1 MNNQE
6 INIHPT
12 KIIPQKN
19 HKTYKKYSEKHL
31 NFKQSS
37 ILYKNILINLNINFE
52 FNSIIF
58 YIINELNSKKYIY
71 KQVNLIIIKTIHIIT
86 KWIKFNYNEM
96 DKFINNSKMRFY

>member
-1 MNNQE
+1 MNNQD

-37 ILYKNILINLNINFE
+37 ILYKNMLINLNINFE
-52 FNSIIF
+52 LNIIF

-71 KQVNLIIIKTIHIIT
+71 EQLNLIIIKTIHIIT
-86 KWIKFNYNEM
+86 K
-96 DKFINNSKMRFY
+96 